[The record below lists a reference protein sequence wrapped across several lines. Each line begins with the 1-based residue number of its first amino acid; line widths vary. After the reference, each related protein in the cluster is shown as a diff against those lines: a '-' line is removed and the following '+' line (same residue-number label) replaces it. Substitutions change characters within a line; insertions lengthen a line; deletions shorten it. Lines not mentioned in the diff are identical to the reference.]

1 MYSSYSPLLLPLNGT
16 DSTEQIIAPYW
27 ADVDTSGTGQIFYCQ
42 STDPS
47 LLARATSEIQA
58 AFPASENVTIQSLV
72 IVTWHK
78 VGYYNSNTDKVG
90 M

>member
-27 ADVDTSGTGQIFYCQ
+27 ADVDISGTGQIFYRQ

-58 AFPASENVTIQSLV
+58 AFPASENMTIQSLA
-72 IVTWHK
+72 IVTWDK

>member
-27 ADVDTSGTGQIFYCQ
+27 ADVDTSGTGQIFYRQ
-42 STDPS
+42 STDPH
-47 LLARATSEIQA
+47 LIARATSEIQA
-58 AFPASENVTIQSLV
+58 AFPASENVTIESLV
-72 IVTWHK
+72 IVTWDK
-78 VGYYNSNTDKVG
+78 VGYYDSNTDKVG

>member
-1 MYSSYSPLLLPLNGT
+1 MLPLNGT

-27 ADVDTSGTGQIFYCQ
+27 ADVDTSGTGQIFYRQ

-72 IVTWHK
+72 IVTWDK

>member
-1 MYSSYSPLLLPLNGT
+1 MLPLNGT

-27 ADVDTSGTGQIFYCQ
+27 ADVDISGTGQIFYRQ

-47 LLARATSEIQA
+47 LLARATSEMQA

-72 IVTWHK
+72 IVTWDK